1 MRFAS
6 AQSAFNFVVKLLQR
20 KKNYSVTFKDEL
32 MPQHMW
38 KRIEGTGFFV
48 VVKGKK
54 SKYEITYSVF
64 PTFLAK
70 IALALA
76 QKQKYVLGGFC

>member
-6 AQSAFNFVVKLLQR
+6 EQSAFTTKKKLFC
-20 KKNYSVTFKDEL
+20 NFKDEL

-54 SKYEITYSVF
+54 SKYGITYSLF

-76 QKQKYVLGGFC
+76 QKQKG

>member
-1 MRFAS
+1 
-6 AQSAFNFVVKLLQR
+6 
-20 KKNYSVTFKDEL
+20 

-38 KRIEGTGFFV
+38 KRIEGTRFFV
-48 VVKGKK
+48 VVKGK
-54 SKYEITYSVF
+54 SKYGITYSLF

>member
-1 MRFAS
+1 
-6 AQSAFNFVVKLLQR
+6 
-20 KKNYSVTFKDEL
+20 

-76 QKQKYVLGGFC
+76 QKQKYVLGGFCRFHRELPTLRYSGRHTGS

>member
-1 MRFAS
+1 
-6 AQSAFNFVVKLLQR
+6 
-20 KKNYSVTFKDEL
+20 

-54 SKYEITYSVF
+54 SKYGITYSLF